1 MKTFQSFITEA
12 EDRYDREGTAIGGG
26 GLSHRGGTKI
36 GSDRKKERGDMPS
49 PHSKGQAKP
58 RVKAIGGGKTAPA
71 KQYKTRKDAGEQRP
85 KGRSSERLQ
94 QPTQKRGS
102 ASLTAREQQRK
113 AYLERK
119 KRSAANDE
127 VSGKDKKI
135 DLQKSA
141 TKLLTKKKKTTDS
154 SYKPRKASGLTTK
167 ERKALYKKGERKLR
181 DLVIDAER
189 SKGKDVS
196 KEKDLKH
203 KYTSK

>member
-1 MKTFQSFITEA
+1 MKSFTQFITESK
-12 EDRYDREGTAIGGG
+12 DRYDREGTAIGGG

-36 GSDRKKERGDMPS
+36 GADRKKERGDMPS

-94 QPTQKRGS
+94 QPTRERGS
-102 ASLTAREQQRK
+102 VSLSAKESQRK

-141 TKLLTKKKKTTDS
+141 TKLLTKKAKAVDPK
-154 SYKPRKASGLTTK
+154 YKPRKASGLTTK
-167 ERKALYKKGERKLR
+167 ERKALYKKGERALR
-181 DLVIDAER
+181 DIILQ
-189 SKGKDVS
+189 STGKK
-196 KEKDLKH
+196 KESELKH
-203 KYTSK
+203 KITSK

>member
-58 RVKAIGGGKTAPA
+58 RVKAIGGGKTEPA
-71 KQYKTRKDAGEQRP
+71 KPYKQRKDVGTQRP
-85 KGRSSERLQ
+85 KGRTSERLQ

-113 AYLERK
+113 AAQERRAAKSGESNKKDLEK
-119 KRSAANDE
+119 A
-127 VSGKDKKI
+127 
-135 DLQKSA
+135 A
-141 TKLLTKKKKTTDS
+141 TKLLTKKTTKTDPN
-154 SYKPRKASGLTTK
+154 YKPVKVSGLTTK
-167 ERKALYKKGERKLR
+167 ERKALYKKGERALR
-181 DLVIDAER
+181 DIRL
-189 SKGKDVS
+189 KNLGKK
-196 KEKDLKH
+196 KESELKH
-203 KYTSK
+203 KITSK

>member
-1 MKTFQSFITEA
+1 MKPFTQFLTEA
-12 EDRYDREGTAIGGG
+12 KDRYDREGTAIGGG

-94 QPTQKRGS
+94 QPTRERGS
-102 ASLTAREQQRK
+102 AKLSPREQQRK
-113 AYLERK
+113 AAQERRAAKSGGSNKKDLEK
-119 KRSAANDE
+119 AAT
-127 VSGKDKKI
+127 
-135 DLQKSA
+135 Q
-141 TKLLTKKKKTTDS
+141 LLTKKKKATDP

-167 ERKALYKKGERKLR
+167 ERKALYKKGERTLR
-181 DLVIDAER
+181 DIALK
-189 SKGKDVS
+189 STGKT
-196 KEKDLKH
+196 KESELKH
-203 KYTSK
+203 PITQKEITRRNKKK